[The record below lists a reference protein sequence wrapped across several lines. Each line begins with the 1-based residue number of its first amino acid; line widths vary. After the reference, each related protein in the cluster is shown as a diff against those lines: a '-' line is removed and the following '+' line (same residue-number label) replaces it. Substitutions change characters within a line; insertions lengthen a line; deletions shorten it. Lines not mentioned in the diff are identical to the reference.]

1 MFFGLFGSL
10 INAAFSMAAAQ
21 QQIQMM
27 KANAAWQKYES
38 ELNYHY
44 EKQKRLTEQRKLLSE
59 QRARSAASGIV
70 VGTGSSL
77 MAMSADMEEF
87 ETDLW
92 YLEKGLWVE
101 GKARDAELAG
111 QIAATT
117 YSAGSSILGGF
128 MKGAQQ
134 ANSMNFASTYGTG
147 QYAVGNLNTTGSFI
161 NVF

>member
-59 QRARSAASGIV
+59 QRARGAASGIV

-77 MAMSADMEEF
+77 MAMNADMEEF

-92 YLEKGLWVE
+92 YMEKGLWVE

-111 QIAATT
+111 KIAEVN
-117 YSAGSSILGGF
+117 YQAGASLIGGF
-128 MKGAQQ
+128 MQVGAQSQ
-134 ANSMNFASTYGTG
+134 RMQNVSIYGSAG
-147 QYAVGNLNTTGSFI
+147 L
-161 NVF
+161 

>member
-10 INAAFSMAAAQ
+10 INAAFTMSAAR

-38 ELNYHY
+38 ELNHHY

-59 QRARSAASGIV
+59 QRARGAAAGIV

-77 MAMSADMEEF
+77 IAMNADMEEF

-92 YLEKGLWVE
+92 YMEKGLWVE
-101 GKARDAELAG
+101 GKTRDAELAG
-111 QIAATT
+111 EIAATT
-117 YSAGSSILGGF
+117 YNAGSSILGGF
-128 MKGAQQ
+128 MQGANQASRMQQ
-134 ANSMNFASTYGTG
+134 ASTFGSGIYASGPMSTPMSGI
-147 QYAVGNLNTTGSFI
+147 F
-161 NVF
+161 